1 MVAMASRTGS
11 TMPTQKKLVTYGKAS
26 RKRHLRDPIPL
37 RANESNVS
45 SSDRPPAATTT
56 AVVEDIT
63 KPPKPRGPA
72 PPSDPSPKPS
82 IGNRSSLQ
90 QSRDRTAPRQEQKP
104 ESRDDAISR
113 KRKRPQ
119 VVPSDAAHDNLAVS
133 ASQKLSKP
141 PPPSPRPRPVG
152 HLKSGASSSSEPQ
165 RRSTIN
171 KDGPRNTENRTRPP
185 DAVATD
191 TSSTKARLGTAPSI
205 KSHGDRGT
213 SSQTRRPRLIDALA
227 AQRSNSPESESSLE
241 DEGLTRSSL
250 FSGPATPSQQPA
262 ALARDDSISRPKARP
277 GVILQGKRV
286 KYTYGQTRTI
296 LNDSQKTV
304 DSGMGSCEDDLDA
317 LLATPPALSQPDPF
331 SFGDDDVDLDGDVRP
346 AIKSVHEL
354 RRAGA
359 NNRFADE
366 MEDLLA
372 RIGTP
377 TSGPSSMRRNAL
389 LELAQKLQRKDF
401 ISQFRD
407 HATRDKVAI
416 NIGQE
421 EDVVSGFALT
431 SILITFLTFNPAAHL
446 LRQLAEDGLGKMLGR
461 LLRVPEDIDALASQ
475 KKMRLSGASKRSL
488 GEVKKTMMRMDIW
501 QGRRLEELSPQT
513 LALQLLNILCQ
524 RVDPGYSAGVI
535 KDTEKDL
542 TSIMDYY
549 TDDDSSQDAVFALV
563 VSILETQ
570 STLTMDGDD
579 EVSWILQQTPKI
591 ARFLSNTLQEWSEKP
606 TDLQSTIIKLT
617 INTSNTA
624 QGAAGLNNKTLLSR
638 LSSRIC
644 AGFKSAQEAVSNRS
658 LRAESY
664 DGLLLILGVMINIL
678 EHCPPARE
686 NVDGGSLESLVAL
699 YVQNKASTSE
709 ADSVEK
715 SQLSVAVGYL
725 AVLLGYLSLV
735 GSVRRRLA
743 DRTGGEGVSGLIG
756 SIQEFIAGAAD
767 AGPNKPISRHEAGF
781 TSDMEDPKLPSSPF

>member
-1 MVAMASRTGS
+1 MASRTGS
-11 TMPTQKKLVTYGKAS
+11 TMPGQKKLVTYGKAS
-26 RKRHLRDPIPL
+26 RKRNVRDTIPL
-37 RANESNVS
+37 RAPEAHVP
-45 SSDRPPAATTT
+45 SSDRPTTVATTDPVEAT
-56 AVVEDIT
+56 ARPS
-63 KPPKPRGPA
+63 KQRGLVA
-72 PPSDPSPKPS
+72 PSNPLPKPS
-82 IGNRSSLQ
+82 AENRLSLQ
-90 QSRDRTAPRQEQKP
+90 SDRERVVSTHEQRP
-104 ESRDDAISR
+104 GPRDDGSSK

-119 VVPSDAAHDNLAVS
+119 AASSDAAHHGLEGA
-133 ASQKLSKP
+133 LSKGRSKP
-141 PPPSPRPRPVG
+141 STTSSKPQLVGSLKNDASGSSGPPSHPAIT
-152 HLKSGASSSSEPQ
+152 KA
-165 RRSTIN
+165 N
-171 KDGPRNTENRTRPP
+171 PRNTSNPTRPL
-185 DAVATD
+185 DGVATHASMNKSRLGE
-191 TSSTKARLGTAPSI
+191 SSTKTHGGRGTA
-205 KSHGDRGT
+205 
-213 SSQTRRPRLIDALA
+213 SQTRRPRLIDALA
-227 AQRSNSPESESSLE
+227 AQRSNSPESESSSE
-241 DEGLTRSSL
+241 DEELTQSSL
-250 FSGPATPSQQPA
+250 FSGPATPSHQPPT
-262 ALARDDSISRPKARP
+262 LSRDDSMSRPKARP
-277 GVILQGKRV
+277 GVVLQGKRV
-286 KYTYGQTRTI
+286 KYTYGESRTI
-296 LNDSQKTV
+296 LNDSQKTT
-304 DSGMGSCEDDLDA
+304 DSGMGTCEDDLDA
-317 LLATPPALSQPDPF
+317 LLATPPELSQPDPF
-331 SFGDDDVDLDGDVRP
+331 SFGDDDIDLDGDVRP

-377 TSGPSSMRRNAL
+377 SMNPSSMRRNAL

-461 LLRVPEDIDALASQ
+461 LLRVPEDTDALASQ

-501 QGRRLEELSPQT
+501 QGRRLEELSPQL
-513 LALQLLNILCQ
+513 LALQLLNILCR

-535 KDTEKDL
+535 KDTENDL
-542 TSIMDYY
+542 TSIMDHYI
-549 TDDDSSQDAVFALV
+549 DDDSSQDAVFALI

-570 STLTMDGDD
+570 STLTLDGDD
-579 EVSWILQQTPKI
+579 KVSWILQQTPRI
-591 ARFLSNTLQEWSEKP
+591 AQFLSSTLQEWSEKP
-606 TDLQSTIIKLT
+606 SDIQSAIIKLA

-638 LSSRIC
+638 LSGRIC
-644 AGFKSAQEAVSNRS
+644 VGFKSAQEAVSNRT

-664 DGLLLILGVMINIL
+664 DGLLLLLGVMINIL

-686 NVDGGSLESLVAL
+686 NVDGESLDSLVAL
-699 YVQNKASTSE
+699 YLQNQASTSE

-735 GSVRRRLA
+735 GSARRRLT
-743 DRTGGEGVSGLIG
+743 DRTGGAGISGLIG
-756 SIQEFIAGAAD
+756 SIQEFIGMYRSVD
-767 AGPNKPISRHEAGF
+767 NKVHELEGLVNELKRLRR
-781 TSDMEDPKLPSSPF
+781 MPG